1 MEVKY
6 TLLQRRIIHQL
17 SRKNFVKNPD
27 IRKSTFSTVAAA
39 AMMAVALWVFG
50 EVSVQAGSDKPRLK
64 GHTLAVVNGSEIS
77 VDYFNER
84 LEEAPEMY
92 RDDYEN
98 DKVGFLDRLILEMLL
113 VAEAEK
119 LGFDSEVQDTT
130 DYEEARSV
138 MINKLL
144 SHTADSASITESEL
158 SQFYSENRDR
168 MGESSFEQ
176 VKEQIRDYLLM
187 QERQQSIG
195 QYLQQLQQ
203 KADII
208 KNEKWIAKQASS
220 GPEGLLQEALKSGM
234 PSVIDFGSDT
244 CTPCKMMKPILE
256 ELKGVYKGKAH
267 VLVIDIYKNRGIA
280 AEYGIRVI
288 PTQIFFDEKGV
299 EFWRHEGFLSKEE
312 IVKKLEGIGIE

>member
-1 MEVKY
+1 MKRTE
-6 TLLQRRIIHQL
+6 I
-17 SRKNFVKNPD
+17 VKN
-27 IRKSTFSTVAAA
+27 IFRKAVAAA
-39 AMMAVALWVFG
+39 LLAGALAVFG
-50 EVSVQAGSDKPRLK
+50 VGAVHAGSQKPRLGK
-64 GHTLAVVNGSEIS
+64 HVLAVVNGSEIS
-77 VDYFNER
+77 VEYFNER

-119 LGFDSEVQDTT
+119 LGFDSEVQDTA

-144 SHTADSASITESEL
+144 SHIADSASITESEL

-168 MGESSFEQ
+168 MGESPFEQ

-187 QERQQSIG
+187 QKRQQTIG

-208 KNEKWIAKQASS
+208 KNERWTAKQASS
-220 GPEGLLQEALKSGM
+220 GPEGLLQKALKSGM

-256 ELKGVYKGKAH
+256 ELKGVYKGKAL

-280 AEYGIRVI
+280 TEYGIRVI

>member
-1 MEVKY
+1 MKKTE
-6 TLLQRRIIHQL
+6 I
-17 SRKNFVKNPD
+17 VKN
-27 IRKSTFSTVAAA
+27 IFRKAVSAALL
-39 AMMAVALWVFG
+39 AVALWISGG
-50 EVSVQAGSDKPRLK
+50 EFVQAGSAKPRLK

-84 LEEAPEMY
+84 LEEAPEKF
-92 RDDYEN
+92 RDAYEN
-98 DKVGFLDRLILEMLL
+98 DKAGFLDSLILEMLL
-113 VAEAEK
+113 VEEAEK
-119 LGFDSEVQDTT
+119 LGFDNDGQETADN
-130 DYEEARSV
+130 EEMRSV

-144 SHTADSASITESEL
+144 SHVADSVSIIEGEL
-158 SQFYSENRDR
+158 LQFYSENSDK
-168 MGESSFEQ
+168 MGDSPYEQ

-187 QERQQSIG
+187 QKRQQSIG

-203 KADII
+203 KANVI
-208 KNEKWIAKQASS
+208 KNERWIAKQVSS

-244 CTPCKMMKPILE
+244 CVPCKMMKPILE

-267 VLVIDIYKNRGIA
+267 VLVIDIYKNRKIA
-280 AEYGIRVI
+280 ADYGIRVI

-312 IVKKLEGIGIE
+312 IVKKFEGIGIE